1 MKSYPRSDR
10 ISARI
15 REEIS
20 NVLTR
25 EIKDPRLNNITVTS
39 VKMNTNLKQ
48 ARIYYCLLGDE
59 AQKKDAANGLK
70 SALGFIKREMARRLG
85 LRYMPD
91 IKFIFDE
98 SFDYSSK
105 IDKLFNTLNKNEHE
119 E

>member
-10 ISARI
+10 VSARI
-15 REEIS
+15 REEVS
-20 NVLTR
+20 NVLIR
-25 EIKDPRLNNITVTS
+25 DIKDPRIKNITVTS

-59 AQKKDAANGLK
+59 KKKKDAVNGLK
-70 SALGFIKREMARRLG
+70 SALGFIKREVASRLG

-98 SFDYSSK
+98 SFDYSTK
-105 IDKLFNTLNKNEHE
+105 IDKLLETLKNKTE
-119 E
+119 